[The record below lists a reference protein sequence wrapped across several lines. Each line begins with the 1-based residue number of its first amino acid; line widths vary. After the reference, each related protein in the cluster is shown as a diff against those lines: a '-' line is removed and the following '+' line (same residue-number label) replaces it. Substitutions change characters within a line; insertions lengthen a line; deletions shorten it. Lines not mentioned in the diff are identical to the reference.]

1 LYKGAIR
8 GRIRRLSKPGR
19 HYLFRKEI
27 QKMAKCA
34 HCGKTTTFGHNVSFS
49 KRATNRA
56 FNPNLQK
63 VTVIENGMKV
73 QKTLCTKC
81 IRTLAKTS

>member
-1 LYKGAIR
+1 MVEYAACVKTGRSYLCRKG
-8 GRIRRLSKPGR
+8 
-19 HYLFRKEI
+19 I

-34 HCGKTTTFGHNVSFS
+34 HCGKSTTFGHNVSFS
-49 KRATNRA
+49 KRATNRP

-63 VTVIENGMKV
+63 VTVIENGQKI

-81 IRTLAKTS
+81 IRTLAKTA